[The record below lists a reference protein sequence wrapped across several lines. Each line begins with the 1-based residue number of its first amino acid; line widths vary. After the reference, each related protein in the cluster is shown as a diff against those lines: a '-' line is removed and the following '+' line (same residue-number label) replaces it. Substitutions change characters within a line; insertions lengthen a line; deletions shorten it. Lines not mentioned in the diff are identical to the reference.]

1 MATLLPAWKDLVIRQ
16 YAVGTGTLTYSLK
29 DGENI
34 IFTGRSHNVSDTNT
48 YTIPFSSIARDYVD
62 ARITLDLSKTVQD
75 EVPYSRTI
83 TVLGISPTRE
93 YLIYNDYSYEEREL
107 PTDVGIIL
115 SQPLSNIVDPRQ
127 YLFCTEAVFLENLT
141 MWTAEV
147 NMGRNTIDEAE
158 VENCATFTI
167 PLSNYDT
174 LSNEV
179 IIVDPQAHNPAR
191 YIMQKTNADYC
202 LYYLNAYGG
211 YDHLLIKGN
220 SLMSESYTRTEV
232 RRNELNTTLKHNRDI
247 IATDISRK
255 WQLHTDYLSDDQWA
269 LTHHLL
275 GSPHIFLH
283 NLNTGEV
290 MPVIITA
297 HQADWKTYRNQG
309 NRKSNL
315 TIEVEEARTRVRR

>member
-75 EVPYSRTI
+75 EVTYSRTI
-83 TVLGISPTRE
+83 TVLGVSPTRE
-93 YLIYNDYSYEEREL
+93 YLIYNDYSYE
-107 PTDVGIIL
+107 DVEVSVGRPFVL
-115 SQPLSNIVDPRQ
+115 SRPLSNVVDPRQ
-127 YLFCTEAVFLENLT
+127 YLFCTVANLSGVACSVAIKQGIMMLASAAVANCRTFTLPLSKEEYLGMKVT
-141 MWTAEV
+141 TSGVSV
-147 NMGRNTIDEAE
+147 NM
-158 VENCATFTI
+158 V
-167 PLSNYDT
+167 YDV
-174 LSNEV
+174 LE
-179 IIVDPQAHNPAR
+179 
-191 YIMQKTNADYC
+191 TNADYC

-247 IATDISRK
+247 IATDIVRK
-255 WQLHTDYLSDDQWA
+255 WQLHTDYLSDEQWA

-283 NLNTGEV
+283 NLNTGDV
-290 MPVIITA
+290 VPVVITA

>member
-1 MATLLPAWKDLVIRQ
+1 MATLHPTWKDIVLTGAILNGEYISYQLNEGEKTLFNGKAYVSP
-16 YAVGTGTLTYSLK
+16 GT
-29 DGENI
+29 
-34 IFTGRSHNVSDTNT
+34 IFAK
-48 YTIPFSSIARDYVD
+48 IPFGSIVRDFVS
-62 ARITLDLSKTVQD
+62 AKINLNLENSVQD
-75 EVPYSRTI
+75 EVAYSRVI
-83 TVLGISPTRE
+83 TAKYGANNVE
-93 YLIYNDYSYEEREL
+93 YLVYNDYSYEDMEVSVDM
-107 PTDVGIIL
+107 PFVL
-115 SQPLSNIVDPRQ
+115 SRPLSNVVDPRQ
-127 YLFCTEAVFLENLT
+127 YLFCTVANLSGVASSVAIRQGLST
-141 MWTAEV
+141 LVSADV
-147 NMGRNTIDEAE
+147 A
-158 VENCATFTI
+158 NCRTFTL
-167 PLSNYDT
+167 PLSRGKSLALWLFTSGAYKNMSY
-174 LSNEV
+174 EV
-179 IIVDPQAHNPAR
+179 R
-191 YIMQKTNADYC
+191 ETNADYC

-220 SLMSESYTRTEV
+220 SLMSESYTRTEI

-255 WQLHTDYLSDDQWA
+255 WQLHTDYLSDEQWA

-290 MPVIITA
+290 TPVIITA

>member
-1 MATLLPAWKDLVIRQ
+1 MATLLPAWKDEVIRQ
-16 YAVGTGTLTYSLK
+16 YALGAGTLTYSLK

-34 IFTGRSHNVSDTNT
+34 IFRGRSHNVSDTNT

-62 ARITLDLSKTVQD
+62 ARITLVLSKDVQD
-75 EVPYSRTI
+75 EVTYSRTI
-83 TVLGISPTRE
+83 TVLGVSPTQE
-93 YLIYNDYSYEEREL
+93 YLIYNDYSYE
-107 PTDVGIIL
+107 DVEVSVDRPFVL
-115 SQPLSNIVDPRQ
+115 SRPLSNVVDPRQ
-127 YLFCTEAVFLENLT
+127 YLFCTVANLSGVANSVAIRQG
-141 MWTAEV
+141 MVKLASADV
-147 NMGRNTIDEAE
+147 A
-158 VENCATFTI
+158 NCRTFTLL
-167 PLSNYDT
+167 LSKDEDLNLRT
-174 LSNEV
+174 LVISGVYKTMGYEV
-179 IIVDPQAHNPAR
+179 R
-191 YIMQKTNADYC
+191 ETNADYC

-255 WQLHTDYLSDDQWA
+255 WQLHTDYLSDEQWA

-290 MPVIITA
+290 TPVIITA